1 MDYFVAIQRVNFPI
15 GYLGLP
21 GSFAHEV
28 TLKHFPKKTL
38 ESFPNMA
45 QGFERLK
52 QKQLDRIIVPFEN
65 SIGGAVHDTLD
76 QLILLENW
84 GDDFSILEQLVYD
97 IRLCLLSRVELKKI
111 KRVYSHF
118 VPLQVVS
125 QWLQIH
131 LPNAERIM
139 MSSTSAAADRAA
151 KDKQSAAIGN
161 QMASQVYG
169 LKVLATHLVA
179 PKTNVTRF
187 FVIGNSDIKER
198 KIKKQQ
204 RALLYLRLPNKAGAL
219 ADVLLFFKK
228 FNMNLTQILSRPI
241 YGTVGAYQFLLEVEL
256 PKNLSLILWKK
267 LSRKTSFLKI
277 LGYYPLIKI

>member
-1 MDYFVAIQRVNFPI
+1 MAIQRVNLPI
-15 GYLGLP
+15 GYFGLP

-28 TLKHFPKKTL
+28 ALKHFPKKTL
-38 ESFPNMA
+38 KSFPNMA
-45 QGFERLK
+45 EGFERLK

-84 GDDFSILEQLVYD
+84 GEDFSILEQLIYD
-97 IRLCLLSRVELKKI
+97 IRLCLLSRTELKKI

-118 VPLQVVS
+118 VPLQVVNR
-125 QWLQIH
+125 WLQAH
-131 LPNAERIM
+131 LPNAERIVT
-139 MSSTSAAADRAA
+139 SSTSAASDQAA

-161 QMASQVYG
+161 QMASRVYG
-169 LKVLATHLVA
+169 LKILANQLVA

-187 FVIGNSDIKER
+187 FVIGSSEMKER
-198 KIKKQQ
+198 KKKKQQ

-241 YGTVGAYQFLLEVEL
+241 YGTLGAYQFLLEVDL
-256 PKNLSLILWKK
+256 PKRSSSSLWVK
-267 LSRKTSFLKI
+267 LKGKTSYLKV
-277 LGYYPLIKI
+277 LGDYSLTKIKY